1 MRWMSVV
8 GFEYCGSKIIVR
20 DELNPRPF
28 SESVGTN
35 MVARTSGLNP
45 DKRLKSVSTAT
56 DLLAAANRLDPL
68 AWQELVDRYS
78 WLIVRWCRHEGL
90 STDDVPD
97 VLQAVLLRVVQRLG
111 DFRKDGRTAAFRRW
125 LRAVTRSQVA
135 EFRRRAAKQ
144 PRGEG
149 GSSAQRRFLAVAAA
163 SSTVEGSPLLNLLLE
178 RFWMLVDR
186 LEETFEP
193 STWQAFWLTTFENLN
208 SAEAA
213 QFLNITPA
221 TVRLAKARVLRRIRN
236 EDVNLANELV
246 SIKERGTSDD

>member
-1 MRWMSVV
+1 
-8 GFEYCGSKIIVR
+8 
-20 DELNPRPF
+20 
-28 SESVGTN
+28 
-35 MVARTSGLNP
+35 MVARTSNLNS
-45 DKRLKSVSTAT
+45 DKSLKSGSTAT
-56 DLLAAANRLDPL
+56 DLLAAAKRLDPQ

-78 WLIVRWCRHEGL
+78 WQIVRWCRHEGL

-111 DFRKDGRTAAFRRW
+111 EFRKDGRTAAFRRW

-144 PRGEG
+144 PRGDG
-149 GSSAQRRFLAVAAA
+149 GSSAQRRFLAVPEE
-163 SSTVEGSPLLNLLLE
+163 SSTVEGGPRLNLLLE

-208 SAEAA
+208 STEVA
-213 QFLNITPA
+213 QILNMTPA
-221 TVRLAKARVLRRIRN
+221 AVRLAKARVVRRIRT
-236 EDVNLANELV
+236 EDASLAIELDR
-246 SIKERGTSDD
+246 IKKRGKSDD